1 MKKLL
6 FTSIFLFSMISHAD
20 YLNTKTNNCVKD
32 LVPYHAQNKGWC
44 HTNSANGNHFCKKT
58 QKYTD
63 YLNGFYNDKNGDCI
77 MFEDLQK
84 TGMTFSQFQF
94 QQALLANMYGFFIFF
109 LVGFLFVLQ
118 GRR

>member
-1 MKKLL
+1 MKIL
-6 FTSIFLFSMISHAD
+6 FISIFLFSVTQAD
-20 YLNTKTNNCVKD
+20 YLNTKTNKCVYE
-32 LVPYHAQNKGWC
+32 LIPYHSQVKGWC
-44 HTNSANGNHFCKKT
+44 YTKRSDDSVHCSKT
-58 QKYTD
+58 LKYTHFI
-63 YLNGFYNDKNGDCI
+63 NGFYNDSNGNCI

-84 TGMTFSQFQF
+84 TGMTFNQFQF

>member
-1 MKKLL
+1 MKRLL
-6 FTSIFLFSMISHAD
+6 FTSIFLFITISHAD
-20 YLNTKTNNCVKD
+20 YLNTKTNKCVYN
-32 LVPYHAQNKGWC
+32 LIPYHSKNKGWC
-44 HTNSANGNHFCKKT
+44 YTKRSDDSVHCNKT
-58 QKYTD
+58 LKYTD
-63 YLNGFYNDKNGDCI
+63 FINGFYIDNGNCI

-84 TGMTFSQFQF
+84 TGMSFIQFQF